1 MVPKIYTEGGGLSL
15 STYDY
20 ILAKI
25 RKAED
30 GDESITQERMEELI
44 YRRYTENR
52 LTPEEYNE
60 LCCICDGVFAC

>member
-15 STYDY
+15 STYD
-20 ILAKI
+20 LLMAKI

-44 YRRYTENR
+44 YKRYTENK

>member
-1 MVPKIYTEGGGLSL
+1 M
-15 STYDY
+15 STYDF
-20 ILAKI
+20 IMAKI
-25 RKAED
+25 RK
-30 GDESITQERMEELI
+30 TQERMEELI

>member
-1 MVPKIYTEGGGLSL
+1 M
-15 STYDY
+15 STYDF
-20 ILAKI
+20 IMAKI

-30 GDESITQERMEELI
+30 GDEAITQERMEELI

>member
-1 MVPKIYTEGGGLSL
+1 MVPKNYTEGGGLPL
-15 STYDY
+15 STYDF
-20 ILAKI
+20 IMAKI